1 MAASITFAAEA
12 ASPENVPNVL
22 ECVREAT
29 MKAPHRRQF
38 LQLAAGAAALPAV
51 SWTAN
56 AQTWP
61 ARPVRLIVGFGA
73 GSTADILAR
82 LMSQWLSE
90 RLGQQFVVENR
101 TGAGGNIATEAVVRS
116 PADGYTLLLAGSN
129 DAINTKLY
137 DKLSYNF
144 IRDIEPIA
152 ALTRSPNVMVVNP
165 SVPATTVPEFIAYAK
180 ANPGKINMASVGIGT
195 VPHVA
200 GELFNIMAGVNLVH
214 VPYRGAPA
222 AFSDLIGGQVQVYF
236 PPIDGS
242 IEHIRAGKLR
252 ALAVAAVKRSEVLP
266 DVPTVGE
273 FLPGFEASVFL
284 GIGAPKNTPTAIVE
298 RLSKEINA
306 ALADPNVKARYA
318 DLGTIVLGGS
328 PADFGKL
335 IAEDAEKWG
344 KVIRVANIKAV

>member
-1 MAASITFAAEA
+1 MG
-12 ASPENVPNVL
+12 
-22 ECVREAT
+22 
-29 MKAPHRRQF
+29 HR
-38 LQLAAGAAALPAV
+38 
-51 SWTAN
+51 
-56 AQTWP
+56 
-61 ARPVRLIVGFGA
+61 
-73 GSTADILAR
+73 
-82 LMSQWLSE
+82 LSE

-116 PADGYTLLLAGSN
+116 PADGYTVLLAGSN

-144 IRDIEPIA
+144 IRDIEPVA

-180 ANPGKINMASVGIGT
+180 ANPGKINMASVGTGT

-222 AFSDLIGGQVQVYF
+222 AFSDLISGQVQVIF
-236 PPIDGS
+236 PPIDAS
-242 IEHIRAGKLR
+242 VEHIRTGKLR
-252 ALAVAAVKRSEVLP
+252 ALAVTAKKRSEILP
-266 DVPTVGE
+266 DVPTLGE

-284 GIGAPKNTPTAIVE
+284 GIGVPKGTPAGIVE
-298 RLSKEINA
+298 RLNKEINA
-306 ALADPNVKARYA
+306 ALADPNIKTRYA

-344 KVIRVANIKAV
+344 KVIRVANIKAD

>member
-1 MAASITFAAEA
+1 
-12 ASPENVPNVL
+12 
-22 ECVREAT
+22 
-29 MKAPHRRQF
+29 MKTLHRRQF
-38 LQLAAGAAALPAV
+38 LRLAACAATLPAV

-61 ARPVRLIVGFGA
+61 SRPVRLVVGFGA
-73 GSTADILAR
+73 GSSADILAR

-90 RLGQQFVVENR
+90 RLGQQFIVENR

-137 DKLSYNF
+137 DNLSYNF

-152 ALTRSPNVMVVNP
+152 ALIRVPNVMVVNP
-165 SVPATTVPEFIAYAK
+165 SVPAATVPEFIAYAK
-180 ANPGKINMASVGIGT
+180 ANPGKINMASVGTGT

-214 VPYRGAPA
+214 VPYRGPA
-222 AFSDLIGGQVQVYF
+222 ALNDLIGGQVQVMF
-236 PPIDGS
+236 PPIDIS
-242 IEHIRAGKLR
+242 VEHIRIGKLR
-252 ALAVAAVKRSEVLP
+252 ALAVTSAKRSEILP
-266 DVPTVGE
+266 DVPTLGE

-284 GIGAPKNTPTAIVE
+284 GIGAPKSTPAAIVG
-298 RLSKEINA
+298 RLNKEINA
-306 ALADPNVKARYA
+306 ALADPNLKARYA
-318 DLGTIVLGGS
+318 DLGAIVLGGS

-344 KVIRVANIKAV
+344 KVIRVANIKAE

>member
-1 MAASITFAAEA
+1 M
-12 ASPENVPNVL
+12 
-22 ECVREAT
+22 
-29 MKAPHRRQF
+29 
-38 LQLAAGAAALPAV
+38 G
-51 SWTAN
+51 
-56 AQTWP
+56 
-61 ARPVRLIVGFGA
+61 
-73 GSTADILAR
+73 
-82 LMSQWLSE
+82 QWLSE

-116 PADGYTLLLAGSN
+116 LPDGYTLLLAGSN
-129 DAINTKLY
+129 DAINTTLY
-137 DKLSYNF
+137 EKLSYNF
-144 IRDIEPIA
+144 TRDIEPIA
-152 ALTRSPNVMVVNP
+152 ALTRSPNVMVINQ

-222 AFSDLIGGQVQVYF
+222 AFSDLIGGQVQVNF

-242 IEHIRAGKLR
+242 IEHIRTGKVR

-266 DVPTVGE
+266 NVPTVGE

-284 GIGAPKNTPTAIVE
+284 GIGAPKGTPAAIVE
-298 RLSKEINA
+298 RLNKEINA
-306 ALADPNVKARYA
+306 ALTDSNVKARYA

-335 IAEDAEKWG
+335 IADETEKWG
-344 KVIRVANIKAV
+344 KVIRAANIKPV

>member
-1 MAASITFAAEA
+1 
-12 ASPENVPNVL
+12 
-22 ECVREAT
+22 
-29 MKAPHRRQF
+29 MKTPHRRQF
-38 LQLAAGAAALPAV
+38 LRLAVGAAALPAV

-61 ARPVRLIVGFGA
+61 SRPVRLIVGFGA

-214 VPYRGAPA
+214 VPYRGAPP
-222 AFSDLIGGQVQVYF
+222 AFSDLISGQVQVIF
-236 PPIDGS
+236 PPMDAAV
-242 IEHIRAGKLR
+242 EHIRNGKLR
-252 ALAVAAVKRSEVLP
+252 ALAVAATKRSEIFP
-266 DVPTVGE
+266 DVPTLRE
-273 FLPGFEASVFL
+273 FLPGFEASLFL
-284 GIGAPKNTPTAIVE
+284 GIGAPKGTPAAIVD
-298 RLSKEINA
+298 RLNKEINV
-306 ALADPNVKARYA
+306 ALTDSNVRARYA
-318 DLGTIVLGGS
+318 SLGTTVLGGS

-344 KVIRVANIKAV
+344 KVVRAANIKAG

>member
-1 MAASITFAAEA
+1 MT
-12 ASPENVPNVL
+12 L
-22 ECVREAT
+22 R
-29 MKAPHRRQF
+29 RRQF
-38 LQLAAGAAALPAV
+38 LGLSAAIMVHPLLSQIAIAQVYPAQPVRVVIGFPAGAGGD
-51 SWTAN
+51 
-56 AQTWP
+56 
-61 ARPVRLIVGFGA
+61 IVIRIIG
-73 GSTADILAR
+73 
-82 LMSQWLSE
+82 QWLSE
-90 RLGQQFVVENR
+90 RLGQPFVIVNR
-101 TGAGGNIATEAVVRS
+101 PGAGGNIATEAVVRS

-144 IRDIEPIA
+144 IRDIEPVA

-180 ANPGKINMASVGIGT
+180 ANPGKINMASVGTGT

-222 AFSDLIGGQVQVYF
+222 AFSDLISGQVQVIF

-242 IEHIRAGKLR
+242 VEHIRTGKLR
-252 ALAVAAVKRSEVLP
+252 ALAVTSMKRSEILP
-266 DVPTVGE
+266 DVPILGE

-284 GIGAPKNTPTAIVE
+284 GIGAPKGTPAAIVE
-298 RLSKEINA
+298 GLNREING
-306 ALADPNVKARYA
+306 ALADPNTKARYA

-335 IAEDAEKWG
+335 IVEEAEKWG
-344 KVIRVANIKAV
+344 KVIRIANIKAE

>member
-1 MAASITFAAEA
+1 
-12 ASPENVPNVL
+12 
-22 ECVREAT
+22 
-29 MKAPHRRQF
+29 MKTPHRRKF
-38 LQLAAGAAALPAV
+38 LRLVTGAVALPAV

-56 AQTWP
+56 AQIWP
-61 ARPVRLIVGFGA
+61 SRPVRLIVGFGA

-82 LMSQWLSE
+82 LMSQLLSE

-137 DKLSYNF
+137 EKLSYNF

-180 ANPGKINMASVGIGT
+180 ANPGKISMASVGIGT

-222 AFSDLIGGQVQVYF
+222 AFSDLIAGQVQVNF

-242 IEHIRAGKLR
+242 IEHIRTGKLR

-284 GIGAPKNTPTAIVE
+284 GIGAPKGTPAAIVE
-298 RLSKEINA
+298 RLNKEINA
-306 ALADPNVKARYA
+306 ALTDSNVKARYA

-335 IAEDAEKWG
+335 VADETEKWA
-344 KVIRVANIKAV
+344 KVIRIAGIKPV

>member
-1 MAASITFAAEA
+1 
-12 ASPENVPNVL
+12 
-22 ECVREAT
+22 
-29 MKAPHRRQF
+29 MKTPHRRQF
-38 LQLAAGAAALPAV
+38 LRLAAGAATLPAV

-61 ARPVRLIVGFGA
+61 SRPVRQVVGFGA
-73 GSTADILAR
+73 GSSADILAR

-90 RLGQQFVVENR
+90 RLGQQFIVENR

-137 DKLSYNF
+137 DNLSYNF

-152 ALTRSPNVMVVNP
+152 ALIRVPNVMVVNP
-165 SVPATTVPEFIAYAK
+165 SVPAATVPEFIAYAK
-180 ANPGKINMASVGIGT
+180 ANPGKINMASVGTGT

-214 VPYRGAPA
+214 VPYRGPA
-222 AFSDLIGGQVQVYF
+222 ALNDLIGGQVQVMF
-236 PPIDGS
+236 PPIDIS
-242 IEHIRAGKLR
+242 VEHIRTGKLR
-252 ALAVAAVKRSEVLP
+252 ALAVTSAKRSEILP
-266 DVPTVGE
+266 DVPTLGE

-284 GIGAPKNTPTAIVE
+284 GIGAPKSTPAAIVG
-298 RLSKEINA
+298 RLNKEINA
-306 ALADPNVKARYA
+306 ALADPNLKARYA
-318 DLGTIVLGGS
+318 DLGAIVLGGS

-344 KVIRVANIKAV
+344 KVIRVANIKAE

>member
-1 MAASITFAAEA
+1 
-12 ASPENVPNVL
+12 
-22 ECVREAT
+22 
-29 MKAPHRRQF
+29 MKSPHRRQF
-38 LQLAAGAAALPAV
+38 LRLAAGAATLPAV

-61 ARPVRLIVGFGA
+61 SRPVRLVVGFGA
-73 GSTADILAR
+73 GSSADILAR

-90 RLGQQFVVENR
+90 RLGQQFIVENR

-137 DKLSYNF
+137 DNLSYNF

-152 ALTRSPNVMVVNP
+152 ALIRVPNVMVVNP
-165 SVPATTVPEFIAYAK
+165 SVPAATVPEFIAYAK
-180 ANPGKINMASVGIGT
+180 ANPGKINMASVGTGT

-214 VPYRGAPA
+214 VPYRGPA
-222 AFSDLIGGQVQVYF
+222 ALNDLIGGQVQVMF
-236 PPIDGS
+236 PPIDIS
-242 IEHIRAGKLR
+242 VEHIRIGKLR
-252 ALAVAAVKRSEVLP
+252 ALAVTSAKRSEILP
-266 DVPTVGE
+266 DVPTLGE

-284 GIGAPKNTPTAIVE
+284 GIGAPKSPPAAIVG
-298 RLSKEINA
+298 RLNKEINA
-306 ALADPNVKARYA
+306 ALADPNLKARYA
-318 DLGTIVLGGS
+318 DLGAIVLGGS

-344 KVIRVANIKAV
+344 KVIRVANIKAE

>member
-1 MAASITFAAEA
+1 
-12 ASPENVPNVL
+12 
-22 ECVREAT
+22 
-29 MKAPHRRQF
+29 MKTLHRRQF
-38 LQLAAGAAALPAV
+38 LRLAAGAATLPAV

-61 ARPVRLIVGFGA
+61 SRPVRLVVGFGA
-73 GSTADILAR
+73 GSSADILAR

-90 RLGQQFVVENR
+90 RLGQQFIVENR

-137 DKLSYNF
+137 DNLSYNF

-152 ALTRSPNVMVVNP
+152 ALIRVPNVMVVNP
-165 SVPATTVPEFIAYAK
+165 SVPAATVPEFIAYAE
-180 ANPGKINMASVGIGT
+180 ANPGKINMASVGTGT

-214 VPYRGAPA
+214 VPYRGPA
-222 AFSDLIGGQVQVYF
+222 ALNDLIGGQVQVMF
-236 PPIDGS
+236 PPIDIS
-242 IEHIRAGKLR
+242 VEHIRTGKLR
-252 ALAVAAVKRSEVLP
+252 ALAVTSAKRSEILP
-266 DVPTVGE
+266 DVPTLGE

-284 GIGAPKNTPTAIVE
+284 GIGAPKSPPAAIVG
-298 RLSKEINA
+298 RLNKEINA
-306 ALADPNVKARYA
+306 ALADPNLKARYA
-318 DLGTIVLGGS
+318 DLGAIVLGGS

-344 KVIRVANIKAV
+344 KVIRVANIKAE

>member
-1 MAASITFAAEA
+1 
-12 ASPENVPNVL
+12 
-22 ECVREAT
+22 
-29 MKAPHRRQF
+29 MKSPHRRQF
-38 LQLAAGAAALPAV
+38 LRLAAGTATLPAV

-61 ARPVRLIVGFGA
+61 SRPVRLVVGFGA
-73 GSTADILAR
+73 GSSADILAR

-90 RLGQQFVVENR
+90 RLGQQFIVENR

-137 DKLSYNF
+137 DNLSYNF

-152 ALTRSPNVMVVNP
+152 ALIRVPNVMVVNP
-165 SVPATTVPEFIAYAK
+165 SVPAATVPEFIAYAK
-180 ANPGKINMASVGIGT
+180 ANPGKINMASVGTGT

-214 VPYRGAPA
+214 VPYRGPA
-222 AFSDLIGGQVQVYF
+222 ALNDLIGGQVQVMF
-236 PPIDGS
+236 PPIDIS
-242 IEHIRAGKLR
+242 VEHIRTGKLR
-252 ALAVAAVKRSEVLP
+252 ALAVTSAKRSEILP
-266 DVPTVGE
+266 DVPTLGE

-284 GIGAPKNTPTAIVE
+284 GIGAPKSTPAAIVG
-298 RLSKEINA
+298 RLNKEINA
-306 ALADPNVKARYA
+306 ALADPNLKARYA
-318 DLGTIVLGGS
+318 DLGAIVLGGS

-344 KVIRVANIKAV
+344 KVIRVANIKAE

>member
-1 MAASITFAAEA
+1 
-12 ASPENVPNVL
+12 
-22 ECVREAT
+22 
-29 MKAPHRRQF
+29 
-38 LQLAAGAAALPAV
+38 
-51 SWTAN
+51 
-56 AQTWP
+56 
-61 ARPVRLIVGFGA
+61 VRLIVGFGA

-82 LMSQWLSE
+82 LMSQRLSK
-90 RLGQQFVVENR
+90 RLGQQFIVENR

-144 IRDIEPIA
+144 IRDIEPVA

-180 ANPGKINMASVGIGT
+180 ANRSKINMASVGIGT

-222 AFSDLIGGQVQVYF
+222 AFSDLIGGQVQVIF
-236 PPIDGS
+236 PPMDAAV
-242 IEHIRAGKLR
+242 EHIRNGKLR
-252 ALAVAAVKRSEVLP
+252 ALAVAAVKRSEILP
-266 DVPTVGE
+266 EVPTLRE
-273 FLPGFEASVFL
+273 FLPGFEASLFL
-284 GIGAPKNTPTAIVE
+284 GIGAPKGTPAAVVE
-298 RLSKEINA
+298 RLNKAINA
-306 ALADPNVKARYA
+306 ALTDSSVKARYA
-318 DLGTIVLGGS
+318 DLGTTLLGGS
-328 PADFGKL
+328 PADFGRL

-344 KVIRVANIKAV
+344 KVVRTANIKAG

>member
-1 MAASITFAAEA
+1 
-12 ASPENVPNVL
+12 
-22 ECVREAT
+22 
-29 MKAPHRRQF
+29 MKTLHRRQF
-38 LQLAAGAAALPAV
+38 LRLAACAATLPAV

-61 ARPVRLIVGFGA
+61 SRPVRLVVGFGA
-73 GSTADILAR
+73 GSSADILAR

-90 RLGQQFVVENR
+90 RLGQQFIVENR

-137 DKLSYNF
+137 DNLSYNF

-152 ALTRSPNVMVVNP
+152 ALIRVPNVMVVNL
-165 SVPATTVPEFIAYAK
+165 SVPAATVPEFIAYAK
-180 ANPGKINMASVGIGT
+180 ANPGKINMASVGTGT

-214 VPYRGAPA
+214 VPYRGPA
-222 AFSDLIGGQVQVYF
+222 ALNDLIGGQVQVMF
-236 PPIDGS
+236 PPIDIS
-242 IEHIRAGKLR
+242 VEHIRTGKLR
-252 ALAVAAVKRSEVLP
+252 ALAVTSAKRSEILP
-266 DVPTVGE
+266 DVPTLGE

-284 GIGAPKNTPTAIVE
+284 GIGAPKSTPAAIVG
-298 RLSKEINA
+298 RLNKEINA
-306 ALADPNVKARYA
+306 ALADPNLKARYA
-318 DLGTIVLGGS
+318 DLGAIVLGGS

-344 KVIRVANIKAV
+344 KVIRVANIKAE

>member
-1 MAASITFAAEA
+1 
-12 ASPENVPNVL
+12 
-22 ECVREAT
+22 
-29 MKAPHRRQF
+29 MKTPHRRQF
-38 LQLAAGAAALPAV
+38 LRLAAGAAALPAG

-61 ARPVRLIVGFGA
+61 SRPVRLIVGFGA

-82 LMSQWLSE
+82 LMSQWLSK

-165 SVPATTVPEFIAYAK
+165 FVPATTVPEFIAYAK

-200 GELFNIMAGVNLVH
+200 GELFNIMAGVNLIH

-222 AFSDLIGGQVQVYF
+222 AFSDLIGGQVQVIF
-236 PPIDGS
+236 PPMDAAV
-242 IEHIRAGKLR
+242 EHIRNGKLR
-252 ALAVAAVKRSEVLP
+252 VLAVAATKRSEIFL
-266 DVPTVGE
+266 DVPTLRE
-273 FLPGFEASVFL
+273 SLPGFEASLFL
-284 GIGAPKNTPTAIVE
+284 GIGAPKGTPAAIVE
-298 RLSKEINA
+298 RLNKEINA
-306 ALADPNVKARYA
+306 ALTDSAVKARYA
-318 DLGTIVLGGS
+318 DLGTTLLGGS

-344 KVIRVANIKAV
+344 KVVRAANIKAG

>member
-1 MAASITFAAEA
+1 
-12 ASPENVPNVL
+12 
-22 ECVREAT
+22 
-29 MKAPHRRQF
+29 MKTPHRRQF
-38 LQLAAGAAALPAV
+38 LRLAAGAATLPAV

-61 ARPVRLIVGFGA
+61 SRPVRLVVGFGA
-73 GSTADILAR
+73 GSSADILAR

-90 RLGQQFVVENR
+90 RLGQQFIVENR

-137 DKLSYNF
+137 DNLSYNF

-152 ALTRSPNVMVVNP
+152 ALIRVPNVMVVNP
-165 SVPATTVPEFIAYAK
+165 SVPAATVPEFIAYAK
-180 ANPGKINMASVGIGT
+180 ANPGKINMASVGTGT

-214 VPYRGAPA
+214 VPYRGPA
-222 AFSDLIGGQVQVYF
+222 ALNDLIGGQVQVMF
-236 PPIDGS
+236 PPIDIS
-242 IEHIRAGKLR
+242 VEHIRTGKLR
-252 ALAVAAVKRSEVLP
+252 ALAVTSAKRSEILP
-266 DVPTVGE
+266 DVPTLGE

-284 GIGAPKNTPTAIVE
+284 GIGAPKSTPAAIVG
-298 RLSKEINA
+298 RLNKEINA
-306 ALADPNVKARYA
+306 ALADPNLKARYA
-318 DLGTIVLGGS
+318 DLGAIVLGGS

-344 KVIRVANIKAV
+344 KVIRVANIKAE

>member
-1 MAASITFAAEA
+1 
-12 ASPENVPNVL
+12 
-22 ECVREAT
+22 
-29 MKAPHRRQF
+29 MKSPHRRRF
-38 LQLAAGAAALPAV
+38 LRLAAGAAALPAV
-51 SWTAN
+51 SWAAS

-61 ARPVRLIVGFGA
+61 SGPVRLIVGFGA

-82 LMSQWLSE
+82 LISQWLSE
-90 RLGQQFVVENR
+90 RLGQQFIVENR

-137 DKLSYNF
+137 EKLSYNF

-165 SVPATTVPEFIAYAK
+165 SVPAKTVPEFIAHAK

-222 AFSDLIGGQVQVYF
+222 AFSDLIGGQVQVNF

-242 IEHIRAGKLR
+242 IEHIRSGKLR
-252 ALAVAAVKRSEVLP
+252 ALAVAAVKRSEALP
-266 DVPTVGE
+266 DLPTVGE

-284 GIGAPKNTPTAIVE
+284 GIGAPKGTPAAIVE
-298 RLSKEINA
+298 RLNKEINA
-306 ALADPNVKARYA
+306 ALTDSNVKARYA
-318 DLGTIVLGGS
+318 DLGTLVLGGS

-344 KVIRVANIKAV
+344 KVVRAANIKAG

>member
-1 MAASITFAAEA
+1 
-12 ASPENVPNVL
+12 
-22 ECVREAT
+22 
-29 MKAPHRRQF
+29 MKTPHRRKF
-38 LQLAAGAAALPAV
+38 LRLVTGAVALPAV

-56 AQTWP
+56 AQIWP
-61 ARPVRLIVGFGA
+61 SRPVRLIVGFGA

-82 LMSQWLSE
+82 LMSQLLSE

-180 ANPGKINMASVGIGT
+180 ANPGKISMASVGIGT

-222 AFSDLIGGQVQVYF
+222 AFSDLIAGQVQVNF

-242 IEHIRAGKLR
+242 IEHIRTGKLR

-284 GIGAPKNTPTAIVE
+284 GIGAPKGTPAAIVE
-298 RLSKEINA
+298 RLNNEINA
-306 ALADPNVKARYA
+306 ALTDSNVKARYA

-335 IAEDAEKWG
+335 VADETEKWA
-344 KVIRVANIKAV
+344 KVIRIAGIKPV

>member
-1 MAASITFAAEA
+1 
-12 ASPENVPNVL
+12 
-22 ECVREAT
+22 
-29 MKAPHRRQF
+29 MKTPHRRQF
-38 LQLAAGAAALPAV
+38 LRLAAGAATLPAV

-61 ARPVRLIVGFGA
+61 SRPVRLVVGFGA
-73 GSTADILAR
+73 GSSADILAR

-90 RLGQQFVVENR
+90 RLGQQFIVENR

-137 DKLSYNF
+137 DNLSYNF

-152 ALTRSPNVMVVNP
+152 ALIRVPNVMVVNP
-165 SVPATTVPEFIAYAK
+165 SVPAATVPEFIAYAK
-180 ANPGKINMASVGIGT
+180 ANPGKINMASVGTGT

-214 VPYRGAPA
+214 VPYRGPA
-222 AFSDLIGGQVQVYF
+222 ALNDLIGGQVQVMF
-236 PPIDGS
+236 PPIDIS
-242 IEHIRAGKLR
+242 VEHIRIGKLR
-252 ALAVAAVKRSEVLP
+252 ALAVTSAKRSEILP
-266 DVPTVGE
+266 DVPTLGE

-284 GIGAPKNTPTAIVE
+284 GIGAPKSPPAAIVG
-298 RLSKEINA
+298 RLNKEINA
-306 ALADPNVKARYA
+306 ALADPNLKARYA
-318 DLGTIVLGGS
+318 DLGAIVLGGS

-344 KVIRVANIKAV
+344 KVIRVANIKAE

>member
-1 MAASITFAAEA
+1 
-12 ASPENVPNVL
+12 
-22 ECVREAT
+22 
-29 MKAPHRRQF
+29 MKTPHRRQF
-38 LQLAAGAAALPAV
+38 LRLATGAAALPAV

-61 ARPVRLIVGFGA
+61 SRPVRLVVGFGA
-73 GSTADILAR
+73 GSSADILAR
-82 LMSQWLSE
+82 LMSQWLSD

-116 PADGYTLLLAGSN
+116 PADGHTLLLAGSN

-137 DKLSYNF
+137 DNLSYNF

-165 SVPATTVPEFIAYAK
+165 SVPATTVPEFIAYSK
-180 ANPGKINMASVGIGT
+180 ANPGKINMASVGTGT

-214 VPYRGAPA
+214 VPYRGPA
-222 AFSDLIGGQVQVYF
+222 ALNDLIGGQVQVMF
-236 PPIDGS
+236 APIDVS
-242 IEHIRAGKLR
+242 VEHIRIGKLR
-252 ALAVAAVKRSEVLP
+252 AVAVTSAKRSEILP
-266 DVPTVGE
+266 DVPTLGE

-284 GIGAPKNTPTAIVE
+284 GIGAPKSTPAAIVE
-298 RLSKEINA
+298 RLNKEINA
-306 ALADPNVKARYA
+306 AVADPNVKARYA

-328 PADFGKL
+328 PTDFGKL

-344 KVIRVANIKAV
+344 KVIRVANIKAD

>member
-1 MAASITFAAEA
+1 
-12 ASPENVPNVL
+12 
-22 ECVREAT
+22 
-29 MKAPHRRQF
+29 MKTPHRRQF
-38 LQLAAGAAALPAV
+38 LRLAAGAATLPAV

-61 ARPVRLIVGFGA
+61 SRPVRLVVGFGA
-73 GSTADILAR
+73 GSSADILAR

-90 RLGQQFVVENR
+90 RLGQQFIVENR

-137 DKLSYNF
+137 DNLSYNF

-152 ALTRSPNVMVVNP
+152 ALIRVPNVMVVNP
-165 SVPATTVPEFIAYAK
+165 SVPAATVPEFIAYAK
-180 ANPGKINMASVGIGT
+180 ANPGKINMASVGTGT

-214 VPYRGAPA
+214 VPYRGPA
-222 AFSDLIGGQVQVYF
+222 ALNDLIGGQVQVMF
-236 PPIDGS
+236 PPIDIS
-242 IEHIRAGKLR
+242 VEHIRIGKLR
-252 ALAVAAVKRSEVLP
+252 ALAVTSAKRSEILP
-266 DVPTVGE
+266 DVPTLGE

-284 GIGAPKNTPTAIVE
+284 GIGAPKSTPAAIVG
-298 RLSKEINA
+298 RLNKEINA
-306 ALADPNVKARYA
+306 ALADPNLKARYA
-318 DLGTIVLGGS
+318 DLGAIVLGGS

-344 KVIRVANIKAV
+344 KVIRVANIKAE